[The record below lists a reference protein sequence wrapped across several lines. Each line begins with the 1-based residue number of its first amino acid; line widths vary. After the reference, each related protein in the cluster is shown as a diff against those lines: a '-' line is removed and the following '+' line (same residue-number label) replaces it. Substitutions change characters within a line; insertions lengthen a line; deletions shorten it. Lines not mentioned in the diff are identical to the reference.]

1 MESELW
7 NLTVKNNNFAAYTQ
21 RFQELTML
29 CTKMV
34 PEEEDQVAKFIG
46 GFLGHPFS
54 IDLMLVELGSFDVII
69 GMDWLA
75 NHHAMIVCDEKI
87 MRIPYGD
94 KVLIVQFMKKETED
108 TLEEKRL
115 EDVST
120 VQNFLKVFPEEFLE
134 LPPTRQVEFQI
145 DLVPGVAPA
154 ARAPYRLAPAYS
166 KINLRSGY
174 HQLKVRDEDIPETAF
189 RTRYGYYEFQV
200 MPFGLTNTLE
210 VFMYLMNRKLC
221 SAPILALP
229 EGSEKFMVYCDGS
242 HKGLGAVLMQNE
254 KVVAYASRQLKIH
267 QKSYP
272 THDLELE
279 AMVDAR
285 KEENWGTED
294 LGDMIKN
301 LEPRADKTLCL
312 KNRSWM
318 PCFGDLRTLIMHES
332 HKSKYSIHPGS
343 DKMYQDL
350 KKLYWSPNMKAE
362 IATYVNKC
370 LACAKVKVGDAQLT
384 GPDIIN
390 KTTEKIIQ
398 INKRI
403 QAAHD
408 RQKSY
413 ADKRRKLLE
422 FQVGDKILAEVG
434 MVAYRLKLP
443 EQLSR
448 VHSTFHV
455 SNLKKCFSDEP
466 IAIPL
471 DEIQID
477 DKLNFV
483 KELVEI
489 IDREVKRLKQSR
501 ILIVKVRWN
510 SRQGPEFTWDRE
522 NQIKKKCPHL
532 FLNPASASKVMS

>member
-1 MESELW
+1 MDKIPLCNKCKFHHEGPC
-7 NLTVKNNNFAAYTQ
+7 TVKCGKCNKVGHLTQDCKATISTTSTQ
-21 RFQELTML
+21 RGQVVNQRVLTFFECGRQGHYKSDCPKLKDHNRGNKTRNKSEIGEARVKSYVLDVSYDVELADKRIYESNIVL
-29 CTKMV
+29 RGCTL
-34 PEEEDQVAKFIG
+34 
-46 GFLGHPFS
+46 GFLGHPLS

-94 KVLIVQFMKKETED
+94 KVLIVQFMKKQTED

-120 VQNFLKVFPEEFLE
+120 VQNFLKVFPKEFLE

-174 HQLKVRDEDIPETAF
+174 YQLKVRDEDIPETAF
-189 RTRYGYYEFQV
+189 RTQYGHYEFQ
-200 MPFGLTNTLE
+200 
-210 VFMYLMNRKLC
+210 KLC

-229 EGSEKFMVYCDGS
+229 EGSEKFILYCDAS

-267 QKSYP
+267 EKSYP

-279 AMVDAR
+279 AVVDAR

-294 LGDMIKN
+294 LGDMINN

-312 KNRSWM
+312 KNRSWI

-362 IATYVNKC
+362 IATYVSKC
-370 LACAKVKVGDAQLT
+370 LACAKVKVECQKPSGLLLQPVIPVWRWENITIDFVTKLPKTSTGQDAIWVFVEQLT
-384 GPDIIN
+384 KYTHFLPMKEIN
-390 KTTEKIIQ
+390 SMEKLM
-398 INKRI
+398 
-403 QAAHD
+403 
-408 RQKSY
+408 RQYLK
-413 ADKRRKLLE
+413 
-422 FQVGDKILAEVG
+422 EV
-434 MVAYRLKLP
+434 V
-443 EQLSR
+443 
-448 VHSTFHV
+448 
-455 SNLKKCFSDEP
+455 
-466 IAIPL
+466 
-471 DEIQID
+471 
-477 DKLNFV
+477 
-483 KELVEI
+483 
-489 IDREVKRLKQSR
+489 
-501 ILIVKVRWN
+501 
-510 SRQGPEFTWDRE
+510 
-522 NQIKKKCPHL
+522 
-532 FLNPASASKVMS
+532 